1 MTRYSFTLIDPWRSG
16 KTTFRIIW
24 DFPTGSRDRPLLE
37 RGRQQVERYGV
48 EIVEDEIQAL
58 AKEGDVFHLTG
69 LTQAYRTVRVLLA
82 TGLTHLPPEIAGVRE
97 CLGLSLFF

>member
-16 KTTFRIIW
+16 KKTFENYLG
-24 DFPTGSRDRPLLE
+24 FPDGIAGQALLE

-58 AKEGDVFHLTG
+58 AKEGDVFHVTGQNTG
-69 LTQAYRTVRVLLA
+69 LDPAGTGAPCDRVDSIY
-82 TGLTHLPPEIAGVRE
+82 LPRLQGFVNV
-97 CLGLSLFF
+97 